1 VVQMIQTTILRIAG
15 MSCGSCVRHVRRA
28 LEGMTGVVRVS
39 VDLPSN
45 QATVEHFP
53 DRVDAASLVSAI
65 RDAGYDARVRS
76 VESRSDGADGSE
88 TPRSADC
95 SSGCRCAT
103 QRSVHTGWDFG
114 TSIIA

>member
-1 VVQMIQTTILRIAG
+1 MVQTTILSIAG
-15 MSCGSCVRHVRRA
+15 MSCGSCVQHVRRA
-28 LEGMTGVVRVS
+28 LEGMTAVVRVT

-45 QATVEHFP
+45 RATVDHLP
-53 DRVDAASLVSAI
+53 DRVDAASLVAAI
-65 RDAGYDARVRS
+65 RDAGYDARIHS
-76 VESRSDGADGSE
+76 ADTRSDGADSSE

-103 QRSVHTGWDFG
+103 QWSVHTGWDFG